1 MLESTYGYFLSCPS
15 PRTSQPSVASS
26 MWTKLDYHFS
36 CESAVKATLLLVQLL
51 VGEEIMKI
59 YRTGKMRSREGIEQ
73 FCLPL
78 AIAI

>member
-1 MLESTYGYFLSCPS
+1 MLENTYGYFLSCPS

-59 YRTGKMRSREGIEQ
+59 YRTGKMRSREGI
-73 FCLPL
+73 
-78 AIAI
+78 